1 MPLWR
6 IPLNGITVGTP
17 VQLFKE
23 FTSAKDAWDSASH
36 IQSGRLM
43 VMSSAK
49 AVVEKRVDF
58 KTPFSDVPVVVVNAN
73 SATPNDV
80 DVNAGSVDANGF
92 SVFLYRGTNTNTH
105 VAWLAVL

>member
-1 MPLWR
+1 
-6 IPLNGITVGTP
+6 
-17 VQLFKE
+17 
-23 FTSAKDAWDSASH
+23 
-36 IQSGRLM
+36 M

-105 VAWLAVL
+105 VAWLAVLYPSFPYPMPLLATGPHCKHTAKLPCWMSS

>member
-1 MPLWR
+1 MLFR
-6 IPLNGITVGTP
+6 SLITLLDGSFSSMV
-17 VQLFKE
+17 
-23 FTSAKDAWDSASH
+23 A
-36 IQSGRLM
+36 LM
-43 VMSSAK
+43 ALSSAK

>member
-1 MPLWR
+1 
-6 IPLNGITVGTP
+6 
-17 VQLFKE
+17 
-23 FTSAKDAWDSASH
+23 
-36 IQSGRLM
+36 
-43 VMSSAK
+43 MSSAK

-73 SATPNDV
+73 SATPN
-80 DVNAGSVDANGF
+80 GVDANGF